1 MFSQLFKINK
11 GYFIPSFTEG
21 KLTLTQRNK
30 TILVTA
36 SAKRLGK
43 LIATDLVKSGWGV
56 AIHYNKSKRLAEE
69 TVNEL
74 LKIGGKV
81 TLHQADLTINSD
93 IENLIKDLEEQ
104 NLIWSGLINNAGY
117 FNYDNGVTFDI
128 KSLNNHM
135 SVNFTA
141 PTILTQALAKYTLNL
156 KKKKKNAQGFVI
168 NIIDAKIFGLNPDY
182 YTYTLSKQ
190 AMYGLTKMS
199 ALSYSTSLRVNGIAP
214 GITLL
219 APGQDEKAFKK
230 SHKNNLLKS
239 SSTVEEILNTIQLI
253 IHSKSMTGHVTLLD
267 GGAHLAPPRRDV
279 GL

>member
-1 MFSQLFKINK
+1 MTKK
-11 GYFIPSFTEG
+11 
-21 KLTLTQRNK
+21 NK

-36 SAKRLGK
+36 SEKRLGK
-43 LIATDLVKSGWGV
+43 LIAHNLVREGWGV
-56 AIHYNKSKRLAEE
+56 AVHYNKSKQLAEE
-69 TVNEL
+69 TVDEL
-74 LKIGGKV
+74 LKMGGKV
-81 TLHQADLTINSD
+81 TLHQADLTITSD
-93 IENLIKDLEEQ
+93 INKLIKDLEEQ
-104 NLIWSGLINNAGY
+104 DLIWSGLINNAGY
-117 FNYDNGVTFDI
+117 FNYDDGVNFDSE
-128 KSLNNHM
+128 SLYNHM

-141 PTILTQALAKYTLNL
+141 PTILTQALAKYTSNL

-199 ALSYSTSLRVNGIAP
+199 ALSYSTCLRVNGIAP

-230 SHKNNLLKS
+230 SHMKNLLKS

>member
-1 MFSQLFKINK
+1 MTKK
-11 GYFIPSFTEG
+11 
-21 KLTLTQRNK
+21 NK

-43 LIATDLVKSGWGV
+43 LIATDLVKAGWGV
-56 AIHYNKSKRLAEE
+56 AVHYNKSKQLAEE
-69 TVNEL
+69 TASEL

-93 IENLIKDLEEQ
+93 IEKLINELVEQ
-104 NLIWSGLINNAGY
+104 NSIWSGLINNAGY
-117 FNYDNGVTFDI
+117 FKYDDGINFDS
-128 KSLNNHM
+128 KSLYNHM

-141 PTILTQALAKYTLNL
+141 PTILTQALAKHTLNL
-156 KKKKKNAQGFVI
+156 KKKKKDIQGFVI

-199 ALSYSTSLRVNGIAP
+199 ALTYSSCLRVNGIAP

-230 SHKNNLLKS
+230 SHKKNLLKS
-239 SSTVEEILNTIQLI
+239 SSSVKEILNTIQLI

>member
-1 MFSQLFKINK
+1 MTKK
-11 GYFIPSFTEG
+11 
-21 KLTLTQRNK
+21 NK

-43 LIATDLVKSGWGV
+43 LIATDLVKAGWGV
-56 AIHYNKSKRLAEE
+56 AIHYNKSKQLAEE
-69 TVNEL
+69 TANEL

-81 TLHQADLTINSD
+81 TLHQADLKINSD
-93 IENLIKDLEEQ
+93 IEKLIKDLVEQ
-104 NLIWSGLINNAGY
+104 NSIWCGLINNAGY
-117 FNYDNGVTFDI
+117 FNYDDGVNFDI
-128 KSLNNHM
+128 ASLNNHM

-141 PTILTQALAKYTLNL
+141 PTILTQALAKHTLNL
-156 KKKKKNAQGFVI
+156 KKRKKNTQGFVI

-199 ALSYSTSLRVNGIAP
+199 ALTYSSSLRVNGIAP

-219 APGQDEKAFKK
+219 APGQDERAFRK
-230 SHKNNLLKS
+230 SHKKNLLKS

>member
-1 MFSQLFKINK
+1 MKYK
-11 GYFIPSFTEG
+11 
-21 KLTLTQRNK
+21 NK

-43 LIATDLVKSGWGV
+43 FIATDLVKSGWGV
-56 AIHYNKSKRLAEE
+56 AIHYNESKQLGEE
-69 TVNEL
+69 TADEL

-81 TLHQADLTINSD
+81 TLHQADLTLTSD
-93 IENLIKDLEEQ
+93 IEKLIKELEEQ
-104 NLIWSGLINNAGY
+104 NSIWSGLINNAGY
-117 FNYDNGVTFDI
+117 FNYDSGINFDYN
-128 KSLNNHM
+128 SFHNHM
-135 SVNFTA
+135 SVNFIA

-156 KKKKKNAQGFVI
+156 QKNKKNEQGFVI

-199 ALSYSTSLRVNGIAP
+199 ALTYSSCLRVNGIAP
-214 GITLL
+214 GITLS
-219 APGQDEKAFKK
+219 APGQEEKEFKK
-230 SHKNNLLKS
+230 SHRKNLLKS

>member
-1 MFSQLFKINK
+1 MKNK
-11 GYFIPSFTEG
+11 
-21 KLTLTQRNK
+21 NK

-43 LIATDLVKSGWGV
+43 FIATDLVKSGWGV
-56 AIHYNKSKRLAEE
+56 AIHYNKSKQLAEE
-69 TVNEL
+69 TVDKL
-74 LKIGGKV
+74 LKMGGKV
-81 TLHQADLTINSD
+81 TLHQADLTITSD
-93 IENLIKDLEEQ
+93 IEKLIKDLEEQ
-104 NLIWSGLINNAGY
+104 DLIWSGLINNAGY
-117 FNYDNGVTFDI
+117 FDYDNGINFNAS
-128 KSLNNHM
+128 SLYNHM

-141 PTILTQALAKYTLNL
+141 PTILTQALAKYILNFQ
-156 KKKKKNAQGFVI
+156 KKQKNTQGFVI

-199 ALSYSTSLRVNGIAP
+199 ALTYSSCLRVNGIAP

-230 SHKNNLLKS
+230 SHKKNLLKS
-239 SSTVEEILNTIQLI
+239 SSTVEEILNTIKLI
-253 IHSKSMTGHVTLLD
+253 INTKSMTGHVTLLD
-267 GGAHLAPPRRDV
+267 GGAHLAPPRSDV

>member
-1 MFSQLFKINK
+1 MKYK
-11 GYFIPSFTEG
+11 
-21 KLTLTQRNK
+21 NK

-36 SAKRLGK
+36 SSKRLGK
-43 LIATDLVKSGWGV
+43 FIATDLVKAGWGV
-56 AIHYNKSKRLAEE
+56 AIHYNKSKKLAEE

-74 LKIGGKV
+74 LKMGGRV
-81 TLHQADLTINSD
+81 TLHQADLTITSD
-93 IENLIKDLEEQ
+93 IEKLIKDLEEQ
-104 NLIWSGLINNAGY
+104 DFIWSGLINNAGY
-117 FNYDNGVTFDI
+117 FDYDDGINFNTS
-128 KSLNNHM
+128 SLNNHM

-156 KKKKKNAQGFVI
+156 QEKKKSTQGFVI

-199 ALSYSTSLRVNGIAP
+199 ALSYSTCLRVNGIAP

-230 SHKNNLLKS
+230 SHMKNLLKS
-239 SSTVEEILNTIQLI
+239 SSTVEEILNSIQLI

>member
-1 MFSQLFKINK
+1 MTKKNKI
-11 GYFIPSFTEG
+11 
-21 KLTLTQRNK
+21 
-30 TILVTA
+30 ILVTA

-43 LIATDLVKSGWGV
+43 FIATDLVKAGWGV
-56 AIHYNKSKRLAEE
+56 AVHYNKSKQLAEE
-69 TVNEL
+69 TANEL

-93 IENLIKDLEEQ
+93 IEKLIKDLVEQ
-104 NLIWSGLINNAGY
+104 NSIWCGLINNAGY
-117 FNYDNGVTFDI
+117 FNYDDGVNFDI
-128 KSLNNHM
+128 ASLNNHM

-141 PTILTQALAKYTLNL
+141 PTILTQALAKHTLNL

-199 ALSYSTSLRVNGIAP
+199 ALTYSSSLRVNGIAP

-219 APGQDEKAFKK
+219 APGQDETAFRK
-230 SHKNNLLKS
+230 SHRKNLLKS